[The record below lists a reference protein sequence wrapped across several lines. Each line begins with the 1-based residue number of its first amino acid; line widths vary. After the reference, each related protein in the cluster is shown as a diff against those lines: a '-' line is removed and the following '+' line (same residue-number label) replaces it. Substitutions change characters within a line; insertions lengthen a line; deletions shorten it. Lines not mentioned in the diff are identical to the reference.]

1 MLCAIVC
8 TIVAHFNAC
17 TLGMASQWRLNIR
30 TRTNSNKTPH
40 LHETLR
46 IWAKRVNGAKLLK
59 AGRKTMPNR
68 ARVTIRD
75 VAERVGVHPST
86 VSRVLNPA
94 TRGRITSEI
103 VEKVTAAAAE
113 LGYRPN
119 QAARGLRTNRTR
131 SIGVLIP
138 DITNPLFPPIIRG
151 IEDALGANGYS
162 AILGNTDNIPSRER
176 EAVATMRSR
185 QIDGLI
191 LATARRDDPIVAE
204 CIADGLPLVLV
215 NRTADADGVS
225 SIVNDDALGIALAV
239 RHLKS
244 LGHTRIAHIA
254 GPRSLSTGEAR
265 RRSFL
270 EVMEAEGLDAD
281 PALIAET
288 TAFSEDEGLL
298 AAAQLIAGGLRFT
311 AIVAAN
317 DLIALGAYEA
327 LADADLKCPD
337 DVSVTG
343 FNDMPFVDRLSPP
356 LTTVRIPHYELG
368 REAGRRLVDL
378 IENPNTPARA
388 TMLRPDLIVRG
399 STVKV

>member
-1 MLCAIVC
+1 
-8 TIVAHFNAC
+8 
-17 TLGMASQWRLNIR
+17 MA
-30 TRTNSNKTPH
+30 
-40 LHETLR
+40 
-46 IWAKRVNGAKLLK
+46 
-59 AGRKTMPNR
+59 NR
-68 ARVTIRD
+68 SRVTIRD
-75 VAERVGVHPST
+75 VADRVGVHPST

-103 VEKVTAAAAE
+103 VEKVTEAAAE

-131 SIGVLIP
+131 TIGVLIP

-151 IEDALGANGYS
+151 IEDGLGANGYT
-162 AILGNTDNIPSRER
+162 AILGNTDNVAARET
-176 EAVATMRSR
+176 EAVATLRAR

-191 LATARRDDPIVAE
+191 LATARRDDPIVGE

-215 NRTADADGVS
+215 NRTADAIGVS

-239 RHLKS
+239 RHLKER
-244 LGHTRIAHIA
+244 GHTRIAHIA

-265 RRSFL
+265 RRSFV
-270 EVMEAEGLDAD
+270 EIVKSEGLEAD

-288 TAFSEDEGLL
+288 NAFSEDEGLR
-298 AAAQLIAGGLRFT
+298 AAAELIAAGPTFT

-327 LADADLKCPD
+327 IDDAGLTCPGD
-337 DVSVTG
+337 ISVTG

-368 REAGRRLVDL
+368 REAARRLVEL
-378 IENPNTPARA
+378 IENPDSPARA
-388 TMLRPDLIVRG
+388 TTLRPELIIRG
-399 STVKV
+399 STAEV

>member
-1 MLCAIVC
+1 
-8 TIVAHFNAC
+8 
-17 TLGMASQWRLNIR
+17 MASRN
-30 TRTNSNKTPH
+30 
-40 LHETLR
+40 
-46 IWAKRVNGAKLLK
+46 
-59 AGRKTMPNR
+59 
-68 ARVTIRD
+68 RVTIRD

-103 VEKVTAAAAE
+103 VEKVTDTAAE

-119 QAARGLRTNRTR
+119 QTARGLRTNRTR
-131 SIGVLIP
+131 TIGVLIP

-151 IEDALGANGYS
+151 IEDGLGADGYT
-162 AILGNTDNIPSRER
+162 AILGNTDNIASRES
-176 EAVATMRSR
+176 EAVSTLRAR

-239 RHLKS
+239 RHLKER
-244 LGHTRIAHIA
+244 GHTRIAHIA
-254 GPRSLSTGEAR
+254 GPRTLSTGEAR
-265 RRSFL
+265 RQSFITA
-270 EVMEAEGLDAD
+270 MKAEGLEAE
-281 PALIAET
+281 PGLIAET
-288 TAFSEDEGLL
+288 TAFSEDEGLR
-298 AAAQLIAGGLRFT
+298 AAAQLISGSVKFT

-327 LADADLKCPD
+327 LGDAGLRCPE

-368 REAGRRLVDL
+368 REAGRRLVEL
-378 IENPNTPARA
+378 IQNPDSPARA
-388 TMLRPDLIVRG
+388 TTLRPELIVRG
-399 STVKV
+399 STAVV

>member
-1 MLCAIVC
+1 
-8 TIVAHFNAC
+8 
-17 TLGMASQWRLNIR
+17 MASR
-30 TRTNSNKTPH
+30 S
-40 LHETLR
+40 
-46 IWAKRVNGAKLLK
+46 
-59 AGRKTMPNR
+59 
-68 ARVTIRD
+68 RVTIRD

-103 VEKVTAAAAE
+103 VEKVTDAAAE

-119 QAARGLRTNRTR
+119 QTARGLRTNRTR
-131 SIGVLIP
+131 TIGVLIP

-151 IEDALGANGYS
+151 IEDGLGADGYT
-162 AILGNTDNIPSRER
+162 AILGNTDNIASRES
-176 EAVATMRSR
+176 EAVSTLRAR

-239 RHLKS
+239 RHLKER
-244 LGHTRIAHIA
+244 GHTRIAHIA

-265 RRSFL
+265 RQSFIAA
-270 EVMEAEGLDAD
+270 MKAEGLEAE

-288 TAFSEDEGLL
+288 TAFSEDEGLR
-298 AAAQLIAGGLRFT
+298 AAAQLISGEAKFT

-327 LADADLKCPD
+327 LGDAGLRCPD
-337 DVSVTG
+337 EISVTG

-368 REAGRRLVDL
+368 REAGRRLVEL
-378 IENPNTPARA
+378 IENPDSPARA
-388 TMLRPDLIVRG
+388 TTLRPELIVRG
-399 STVKV
+399 STAKV

>member
-1 MLCAIVC
+1 
-8 TIVAHFNAC
+8 
-17 TLGMASQWRLNIR
+17 
-30 TRTNSNKTPH
+30 
-40 LHETLR
+40 
-46 IWAKRVNGAKLLK
+46 
-59 AGRKTMPNR
+59 MPNR

-270 EVMEAEGLDAD
+270 EVIEAEGLDAD

>member
-1 MLCAIVC
+1 
-8 TIVAHFNAC
+8 
-17 TLGMASQWRLNIR
+17 MASR
-30 TRTNSNKTPH
+30 S
-40 LHETLR
+40 
-46 IWAKRVNGAKLLK
+46 
-59 AGRKTMPNR
+59 
-68 ARVTIRD
+68 RVTIRD

-103 VEKVTAAAAE
+103 VEKVTDAAAE

-119 QAARGLRTNRTR
+119 QTARGLRTNRTR
-131 SIGVLIP
+131 TIGVLIP

-151 IEDALGANGYS
+151 IEDGLGAGGYT
-162 AILGNTDNIPSRER
+162 AILGNTDNIASRES
-176 EAVATMRSR
+176 EAVSTLRAR

-239 RHLKS
+239 RHLKER
-244 LGHTRIAHIA
+244 GHTRIAHIA

-265 RRSFL
+265 RQSFIAA
-270 EVMEAEGLDAD
+270 MKAEGLEAE

-288 TAFSEDEGLL
+288 TAFSEDEGLR
-298 AAAQLIAGGLRFT
+298 AAAQLISGEAKFT

-327 LADADLKCPD
+327 LGDAGLRCPD
-337 DVSVTG
+337 EISVTG

-368 REAGRRLVDL
+368 REAGRRLVEL
-378 IENPNTPARA
+378 IENPDSPARA
-388 TMLRPDLIVRG
+388 TTLRPELIVRG
-399 STVKV
+399 STAKV